1 VDLLMQLTRRSFLK
15 LTGAAAATATLAGVG
30 LKQSSASAAEPL
42 RVKYTKEYPTTCTFC
57 GVGCGVICNVRDGVI
72 VNAEGDPGHP
82 INEGTLCSKGSS
94 HFNISYIFKEKGKPE
109 PNPNR
114 LTKPLYRA
122 PGASSYEEREWE
134 EVLDMIAQ
142 RVKET
147 RDNNYVESVDV
158 GGQKVT
164 VNRTE
169 AISWLGSAFCTDEEN
184 YLFHKMVRAMGVINV
199 DHCARL

>member
-1 VDLLMQLTRRSFLK
+1 MQLSRRSFLK

-30 LKQSSASAAEPL
+30 LNKASASAAVPL
-42 RVKYTKEYPTTCTFC
+42 RIKYTKEYPTTCTFC

-94 HFNISYIFKEKGKPE
+94 HFNISYIFEEKGRPK

-114 LTKPLYRA
+114 LTNVMYRA
-122 PGASSYEEREWE
+122 PGSSSYEAVDWDWA
-134 EVLDMIAQ
+134 LDTIAR
-142 RVKET
+142 RVKDT
-147 RDNNYVESVDV
+147 RDSNYVENVNV
-158 GGQKVT
+158 NGRQVT

-184 YLFHKMVRAMGVINV
+184 YLFHKMARAMGVINI